1 MSNAR
6 TDRIDN
12 AVSAGAELLG
22 FLSRE
27 GPITPAQARLV
38 IEAAVRAVVPN
49 AEDWEV
55 RDSATRIAGELER
68 EGGNRGNHRSAG

>member
-1 MSNAR
+1 MSNVR

-27 GPITPAQARLV
+27 GPITPGQARLV

-49 AEDWEV
+49 ARDWEV
-55 RDSATRIAGELER
+55 RESAARIATELEN
-68 EGGNRGNHRSAG
+68 ENHPRNV